1 MTRIGVQV
9 APDRAR
15 LALTG
20 GPISPRVIAVSESGA
35 RVGLVATTALL
46 LGGDHVEIE
55 IDVGP
60 GAWLELIETAGT
72 VAYDADG
79 LASSWTVSIR
89 VADGGLLIW
98 SGEPFVVARGA
109 NVRRDTSIEL
119 GTGAVV
125 CLRETLVL
133 GRTGETGG
141 ALRSTLSVRQHD
153 PAAKSDQEILMEDL
167 DLTDADVRS
176 LPGLIGGARVLDT
189 VVLLGINA
197 PKTPELN
204 PGNRFELDGA
214 GTIAR
219 CLTATFAAS
228 PLAAISA
235 AWQMAAHDRTIPPA
249 SEKAVAAATTS

>member
-9 APDRAR
+9 APGRAR

-20 GPISPRVIAVSESGA
+20 GPNSPRVIAGSEGGA

-79 LASSWTVSIR
+79 LTSSWTVSIR

-119 GTGAVV
+119 GTGAAAG
-125 CLRETLVL
+125 LRETLVL

-153 PAAKSDQEILMEDL
+153 PAAQRHQQLLMEDL

-219 CLTATFAAS
+219 FLTTTFAAS

-235 AWQMAAHDRTIPPA
+235 AWQMAARDRTIPPA
-249 SEKAVAAATTS
+249 NEKAVAAATTS